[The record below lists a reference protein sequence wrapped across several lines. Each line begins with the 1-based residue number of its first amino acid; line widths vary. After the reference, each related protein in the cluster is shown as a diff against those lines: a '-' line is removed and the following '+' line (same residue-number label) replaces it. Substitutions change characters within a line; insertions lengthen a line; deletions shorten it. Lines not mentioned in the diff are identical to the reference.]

1 MACTHST
8 LHWEGHSKWG
18 VWVLASSGIVHRL
31 HLVCLA
37 ARGIPSGGCACSI
50 PDLDPSMRYEAPVVA
65 YACSAYARCPPPAVY
80 GFLWRTSDN
89 GIVKRAMD
97 HSSSRAP
104 VRRSRAWVSGAP
116 ERRKHGSGWVLSD
129 SAP

>member
-37 ARGIPSGGCACSI
+37 VRSIPSGVCVCSI

-65 YACSAYARCPPPAVY
+65 YACSAYARCPPPAVD
-80 GFLWRTSDN
+80 GLCRERE
-89 GIVKRAMD
+89 IM
-97 HSSSRAP
+97 
-104 VRRSRAWVSGAP
+104 AW
-116 ERRKHGSGWVLSD
+116 
-129 SAP
+129 

>member
-50 PDLDPSMRYEAPVVA
+50 PDLDPRVA
-65 YACSAYARCPPPAVY
+65 CARRPPCRGPPCRGS
-80 GFLWRTSDN
+80 GFL
-89 GIVKRAMD
+89 
-97 HSSSRAP
+97 
-104 VRRSRAWVSGAP
+104 
-116 ERRKHGSGWVLSD
+116 EFE
-129 SAP
+129 